1 MPLKPAHRQ
10 FSTVTIWSQIE
21 TLTRDGPIAALI
33 VGMDNLKSAADALGH
48 GVHEEILE
56 TVARRL
62 RDYVR
67 PGDIVARLGGDEI
80 AIVLGDVQS
89 RPAIEHFARLVFA
102 ALDTPIE
109 FGALK
114 LRASARI
121 GVASTED
128 DIDDGAELLRRA
140 GVALNAAK
148 FEKGRYYEV
157 YEAQMDA
164 SLHRR
169 QEIVKGLFLA
179 LAEETFEV
187 HYQPVVHLATNEVIA
202 FEALVRWRHATLG
215 PISPAEFI
223 PIAEELGLIVAIG
236 DLVLRRA
243 CSDAARWPD
252 EVKISVNFSRA
263 QLELPD
269 ANTRIQ
275 AILAQTGFPA
285 RRLQLEV
292 TESTAMANP
301 DRAILLI
308 NELRA
313 LGIEVA
319 IDDFGTGYSSLG
331 CLRNC
336 SFDTL
341 KIDRA
346 FIQDLATSL
355 EARAILAMIV
365 KLANTLGMHTIA
377 EGVETAEQ
385 LAIVK
390 EEGCGAV
397 QGFFFS
403 PAKPADE
410 VFAFLARPRN
420 VVGCTQTA

>member
-1 MPLKPAHRQ
+1 MPLKPAHSQ
-10 FSTVTIWSQIE
+10 FSVVAIWSQIE
-21 TLTRDGPIAALI
+21 TLARDGPIAALI
-33 VGMDNLKSAADALGH
+33 VEIGNLRSVTDALGH
-48 GVHEEILE
+48 GVREQILE

-62 RDYVR
+62 RNYVR
-67 PGDIVARLGGDEI
+67 PQDIVARLGGDEF
-80 AIVLGDVQS
+80 AIVLGDVRS
-89 RPAIEHFARLVFA
+89 RPAIEDFARLVFA
-102 ALDTPIE
+102 AVDTPIE

-114 LRASARI
+114 FRPSARI

-128 DIDDGAELLRRA
+128 DIDDGGELLRRA

-148 FEKGRYYEV
+148 FEKARYYEV

-169 QEIVKGLFLA
+169 QEIVRGLFLA
-179 LAEETFEV
+179 VAEEAFEV

-215 PISPAEFI
+215 YISPAEFI
-223 PIAEELGLIVAIG
+223 PIAEELGLIAAIG
-236 DLVLRRA
+236 DLVLRQA
-243 CSDAARWPD
+243 CSDAAGWPD
-252 EVKISVNFSRA
+252 EVKVSVNFSRA
-263 QLELPD
+263 QLDLPD
-269 ANTRIQ
+269 AKTCIQ
-275 AILAQTGFPA
+275 KILAQTGFPA

-308 NELRA
+308 DELRA
-313 LGIEVA
+313 LGMEVA
-319 IDDFGTGYSSLG
+319 IDDFGTGYSSLS

-336 SFDTL
+336 SFDIL

-346 FIQDLATSL
+346 FIRDLATSL

-403 PAKPADE
+403 PAKPAGE
-410 VFAFLARPRN
+410 VFTFLARQRN
-420 VVGCTQTA
+420 VAVRTQTA

>member
-10 FSTVTIWSQIE
+10 FSAVTIWSQIE

-48 GVHEEILE
+48 GVREEILE

-80 AIVLGDVQS
+80 AIVLGDIRS
-89 RPAIEHFARLVFA
+89 RPAIEDFARLVFA
-102 ALDTPIE
+102 ALDTPID

-114 LRASARI
+114 FRPGARI
-121 GVASTED
+121 GVASSGGD
-128 DIDDGAELLRRA
+128 FDDGGELLRRA
-140 GVALNAAK
+140 GVALNAAT
-148 FEKGRYYEV
+148 FEKGRYYEI

-169 QEIVKGLFLA
+169 REIVRGLFLA

-215 PISPAEFI
+215 YISPAEFI
-223 PIAEELGLIVAIG
+223 PIAEELGLISAIG
-236 DLVLRRA
+236 DLVLRQA
-243 CSDAARWPD
+243 CSDAAEWPD
-252 EVKISVNFSRA
+252 EVKVSVNFSRA
-263 QLELPD
+263 QLDLPD
-269 ANTRIQ
+269 AKTRIQ
-275 AILAQTGFPA
+275 AILEQTGFPA

-292 TESTAMANP
+292 TETIAMANP
-301 DRAILLI
+301 DRAVLFIDQ
-308 NELRA
+308 LRA

-319 IDDFGTGYSSLG
+319 IDDFGTGHSSLG

-336 SFDTL
+336 SFDIL

-355 EARAILAMIV
+355 EARAILGMIV

-390 EEGCGAV
+390 KEGCGAV

-403 PAKPADE
+403 AAKPVGE
-410 VFAFLARPRN
+410 VFTFLARQRN
-420 VVGCTQTA
+420 VAGCTRTA